1 MQLNEVKEAA
11 LLLWINSVYPE
22 ESFTN
27 IIQMMD
33 GHRLLKFAYRV
44 QGKAFCDGLLVSP
57 FPNVMEMIFSM
68 LQADFQFSPRQA
80 SLMLRKISQG
90 VELELQLAKV
100 VLVLCY
106 CGFKTYNMVPLDTK
120 TGLMIASMFH
130 FVEDDADDL
139 SLDEGLDRFLT
150 KASVMTFSTS
160 SSENSCCSPLYTD
173 DESPIFSQVQNPPRV
188 QFQEHFTVACSSV
201 SSSVKDVMSTP
212 QLLKRL
218 RKVLA
223 REGDV
228 RDELEKELANQIS
241 INLEKE
247 GVISQLQHRVE
258 RMLREQGELEKDH
271 KAALLELQEKNES
284 LIRRVHEVVKQCQDL
299 KTENTQKKKVI
310 DVLTKEKQTFAAQ
323 MRNAFAP
330 LATAEGDVAKH
341 TLAHESAQA
350 EWKSSK
356 KFLELNERVITRWES
371 LSEQAQILQG
381 KISVLGDE
389 LQKAQSQEKGV
400 VLGTS
405 IEALTKI
412 ESFLTQIVYL
422 SEQIS
427 LKDEEITNLRNKYDS
442 VDHELKLVKEQNI
455 ELKEVIKSNCQ
466 VHEDTVKK
474 LQQELDSA
482 ASNASE
488 KQEEMLVLSAEVTSL
503 KEQICCYSENGV
515 RKQQELSV
523 LEAQHG
529 VLKEKLTSL
538 QNQLA
543 EVKESELKREL
554 CHQTVLREKAQGLER
569 TVREHHTEIS
579 ALASERD
586 AQISSLKAEMKNQQ
600 LRSQRLRAQLE
611 LKVEK
616 QNGSILALKNMAR
629 QWKQQNEE
637 LLEKLKIMFTQLQ
650 HYSGKNKEERE
661 MNKSLVN
668 SLQARRRE
676 VEDLQVE
683 RDQAK
688 ARVKSLEARLAV
700 AERHLQE
707 RRKMTDDTE
716 DVRCRET
723 QQDTNNESLNFELN
737 YSFNANAHDLPGIG
751 VEDKPEHTADDW
763 MRVAELQVRNKAC
776 LPHLKSSY
784 PLESRTTVGLPSF
797 TLTDEDLRMGD
808 PAESIRRAALHL
820 HESQHSHTPQTL
832 RQPGS
837 LLHDLNIPE
846 QYIGTG
852 EAKKLVSCVSRT
864 VMLKSRHA
872 NRLSNAEPK
881 RRQSVMFTI
890 VNTPKRQRGS
900 LLQRGLKHRKEA
912 CKSPTVGSR
921 ALQPAMSAANSRS
934 PLSLRKCPRNKSPKK
949 GEQ

>member
-1 MQLNEVKEAA
+1 MSIMQLNEVKEAA

-22 ESFTN
+22 ESFTK

-188 QFQEHFTVACSSV
+188 HFQEHFTVACSSV

-258 RMLREQGELEKDH
+258 RMLREPGELEKDH

-299 KTENTQKKKVI
+299 KTENTQKKKVN

-323 MRNAFAP
+323 
-330 LATAEGDVAKH
+330 
-341 TLAHESAQA
+341 
-350 EWKSSK
+350 
-356 KFLELNERVITRWES
+356 
-371 LSEQAQILQG
+371 
-381 KISVLGDE
+381 
-389 LQKAQSQEKGV
+389 
-400 VLGTS
+400 
-405 IEALTKI
+405 ALTKI
-412 ESFLTQIVYL
+412 ESFLTQILDL

-455 ELKEVIKSNCQ
+455 ELKEMIKSNCQ
-466 VHEDTVKK
+466 VHEDIVKK
-474 LQQELDSA
+474 LQQELESA

-488 KQEEMLVLSAEVTSL
+488 RQEEMLVLSAEVTSL

-637 LLEKLKIMFTQLQ
+637 LMEKLKIMFTQLQ
-650 HYSGKNKEERE
+650 HYSGKNKEARE

-668 SLQARRRE
+668 SLQASRRE
-676 VEDLQVE
+676 VEALQVE
-683 RDQAK
+683 QDQAK

-700 AERHLQE
+700 TERHLQE
-707 RRKMTDDTE
+707 RRKITDDNE

-723 QQDTNNESLNFELN
+723 QQDTSNESLNFELN

-808 PAESIRRAALHL
+808 PAESIRRAAVHL

-846 QYIGTG
+846 QKYIGTG
-852 EAKKLVSCVSRT
+852 EAKKLVSCISRT

-934 PLSLRKCPRNKSPKK
+934 PLSLRKCPCSKSPKK

>member
-1 MQLNEVKEAA
+1 MQLNEEKEAA

-22 ESFTN
+22 ESFTK

-33 GHRLLKFAYRV
+33 GYRLLKFAYRV

-80 SLMLRKISQG
+80 SLMLQKISQG

-139 SLDEGLDRFLT
+139 SLDEGLDGFLT

-228 RDELEKELANQIS
+228 RDELEKELTNQIG

-271 KAALLELQEKNES
+271 NAALLELQEKNES
-284 LIRRVHEVVKQCQDL
+284 LIRRVHEVIKQCQDL

-310 DVLTKEKQTFAAQ
+310 DVLTKEKQTFAA
-323 MRNAFAP
+323 
-330 LATAEGDVAKH
+330 
-341 TLAHESAQA
+341 
-350 EWKSSK
+350 
-356 KFLELNERVITRWES
+356 
-371 LSEQAQILQG
+371 
-381 KISVLGDE
+381 
-389 LQKAQSQEKGV
+389 
-400 VLGTS
+400 
-405 IEALTKI
+405 
-412 ESFLTQIVYL
+412 
-422 SEQIS
+422 QIS

-488 KQEEMLVLSAEVTSL
+488 KQEEMLVLLAEVTSL

-515 RKQQELSV
+515 QKQQEMSV

-554 CHQTVLREKAQGLER
+554 CHQTVLREKAQELER

-616 QNGSILALKNMAR
+616 QNSSILALKNMAR

-650 HYSGKNKEERE
+650 HYSGKNKEARE

-668 SLQARRRE
+668 SLQASRRE
-676 VEDLQVE
+676 VEDLQAE

-723 QQDTNNESLNFELN
+723 QQDTSNESLNFELN

-846 QYIGTG
+846 QQYIGTG
-852 EAKKLVSCVSRT
+852 EAKKLVSCISRT

>member
-1 MQLNEVKEAA
+1 MQLNEEKEAA

-22 ESFTN
+22 ESFTK

-33 GHRLLKFAYRV
+33 GYRLLKFAYRV

-80 SLMLRKISQG
+80 SLMLQKISQG
-90 VELELQLAKV
+90 VELELQLAK
-100 VLVLCY
+100 
-106 CGFKTYNMVPLDTK
+106 
-120 TGLMIASMFH
+120 LMIASMFH

-139 SLDEGLDRFLT
+139 SLDEGLDGFLT

-228 RDELEKELANQIS
+228 RDELEKELTNQIG

-271 KAALLELQEKNES
+271 NAALLELQEKNES
-284 LIRRVHEVVKQCQDL
+284 LIRRVHEVIKQCQDL

-323 MRNAFAP
+323 VRNAFAP
-330 LATAEGDVAKH
+330 LARAEGDVAKL

-350 EWKSSK
+350 EWKSSN
-356 KFLELNERVITRWES
+356 KFLELNEPITRWES

-381 KISVLGDE
+381 KISVLEDE

-412 ESFLTQIVYL
+412 ESFLTQILDL

-488 KQEEMLVLSAEVTSL
+488 KQEEMLVLLAEVTSL

-515 RKQQELSV
+515 QKQQEMSV

-554 CHQTVLREKAQGLER
+554 CHQTVLREKAQELER

-616 QNGSILALKNMAR
+616 QNSSILALKNMAR

-650 HYSGKNKEERE
+650 HYSGKNKEARE

-668 SLQARRRE
+668 SLQASRRE
-676 VEDLQVE
+676 VEDLQAE

-723 QQDTNNESLNFELN
+723 QQDTSNESLNFELN

-846 QYIGTG
+846 QQYIGTG
-852 EAKKLVSCVSRT
+852 EAKKLVSCISRT

>member
-323 MRNAFAP
+323 
-330 LATAEGDVAKH
+330 
-341 TLAHESAQA
+341 
-350 EWKSSK
+350 
-356 KFLELNERVITRWES
+356 
-371 LSEQAQILQG
+371 
-381 KISVLGDE
+381 
-389 LQKAQSQEKGV
+389 
-400 VLGTS
+400 
-405 IEALTKI
+405 ALTKI

-846 QYIGTG
+846 QQYIGTG

>member
-1 MQLNEVKEAA
+1 MQLNEEKEAA

-22 ESFTN
+22 ESFTK

-33 GHRLLKFAYRV
+33 GYRLLKFAYRV

-80 SLMLRKISQG
+80 SLMLQKISQG

-139 SLDEGLDRFLT
+139 SLDEGLDGFLT

-228 RDELEKELANQIS
+228 RDELEKELTNQIG

-271 KAALLELQEKNES
+271 NAALLELQEKNES
-284 LIRRVHEVVKQCQDL
+284 LIRRVHEVIKQCQDL

-323 MRNAFAP
+323 
-330 LATAEGDVAKH
+330 
-341 TLAHESAQA
+341 
-350 EWKSSK
+350 
-356 KFLELNERVITRWES
+356 
-371 LSEQAQILQG
+371 
-381 KISVLGDE
+381 
-389 LQKAQSQEKGV
+389 
-400 VLGTS
+400 
-405 IEALTKI
+405 ALTKI
-412 ESFLTQIVYL
+412 ESFLTQILDL

-488 KQEEMLVLSAEVTSL
+488 KQEEMLVLLAEVTSL

-515 RKQQELSV
+515 QKQQEMSV

-554 CHQTVLREKAQGLER
+554 CHQTVLREKAQELER

-616 QNGSILALKNMAR
+616 QNSSILALKNMAR

-650 HYSGKNKEERE
+650 HYSGKNKEARE

-668 SLQARRRE
+668 SLQASRRE
-676 VEDLQVE
+676 VEDLQAE

-723 QQDTNNESLNFELN
+723 QQDTSNESLNFELN

-846 QYIGTG
+846 QQYIGTG
-852 EAKKLVSCVSRT
+852 EAKKLVSCISRT

>member
-1 MQLNEVKEAA
+1 MSVMKLNEVKEAA
-11 LLLWINSVYPE
+11 LLSWINSVYPE
-22 ESFTN
+22 EPFTK

-33 GHRLLKFAYRV
+33 DHRLLKFAYRV
-44 QGKAFCDGLLVSP
+44 QGKDFCDGLLLSP
-57 FPNVMEMIFSM
+57 FPNVMEVVFSM

-80 SLMLRKISQG
+80 SLMLQKISQG
-90 VELELQLAKV
+90 MELELQLAKV

-130 FVEDDADDL
+130 FVEDDADGL

-160 SSENSCCSPLYTD
+160 SSENSCYSPLYTD
-173 DESPIFSQVQNPPRV
+173 DESPIFSRVQNPPRV

-201 SSSVKDVMSTP
+201 SSPVQDVMSTP

-228 RDELEKELANQIS
+228 RVELEKDLANQIS

-258 RMLREQGELEKDH
+258 RMLREQGELENDH

-284 LIRRVHEVVKQCQDL
+284 LICRVHEVAKQCQDL
-299 KTENTQKKKVI
+299 KTENTQKKKMI
-310 DVLTKEKQTFAAQ
+310 DVLTQENQTFAA
-323 MRNAFAP
+323 
-330 LATAEGDVAKH
+330 
-341 TLAHESAQA
+341 
-350 EWKSSK
+350 
-356 KFLELNERVITRWES
+356 
-371 LSEQAQILQG
+371 
-381 KISVLGDE
+381 
-389 LQKAQSQEKGV
+389 
-400 VLGTS
+400 
-405 IEALTKI
+405 
-412 ESFLTQIVYL
+412 
-422 SEQIS
+422 QIS
-427 LKDEEITNLRNKYDS
+427 LKDEEITNLRNRYDS

-455 ELKEVIKSNCQ
+455 ELKEVIKSNCRE
-466 VHEDTVKK
+466 HEDSVKK

-482 ASNASE
+482 SSVASE
-488 KQEEMLVLSAEVTSL
+488 KQEEMLVRSAEVTSL
-503 KEQICCYSENGV
+503 KEQICCYSENEV

-523 LEAQHG
+523 LEAQHS
-529 VLKEKLTSL
+529 VLKENMTSI

-543 EVKESELKREL
+543 EVKEFEFKREL
-554 CHQTVLREKAQGLER
+554 CHQTVLREKAQELER

-579 ALASERD
+579 ALFSERD
-586 AQISSLKAEMKNQQ
+586 AQISSLKAEMKNRQR
-600 LRSQRLRAQLE
+600 RSERLRAQLE

-616 QNGSILALKNMAR
+616 QSGSIHALKNMAR
-629 QWKQQNEE
+629 RWEQQNKD

-650 HYSGKNKEERE
+650 HYCCKNKEARE

-668 SLQARRRE
+668 SLKARKRD
-676 VEDLQVE
+676 VKDLQME

-688 ARVKSLEARLAV
+688 AKVKSLEALV
-700 AERHLQE
+700 DFAESRLQE
-707 RRKMTDDTE
+707 RGKMTDDTE

-723 QQDTNNESLNFELN
+723 QQDTSNDSLNFEMN
-737 YSFNANAHDLPGIG
+737 DSFSAIAHDMPGMG
-751 VEDKPEHTADDW
+751 VEDKPERTADDW
-763 MRVAELQVRNKAC
+763 MRIAELQARNKAC

-784 PLESRTTVGLPSF
+784 PLESRPTVGLPSF

-808 PAESIRRAALHL
+808 PKETILRAALNL
-820 HESQHSHTPQTL
+820 HESLRSQTL

-837 LLHDLNIPE
+837 LLHDLNTPE
-846 QYIGTG
+846 QYIGTD
-852 EAKKLVSCVSRT
+852 EAKKLASCISRT

-872 NRLSNAEPK
+872 NSLSNAEPK

-890 VNTPKRQRGS
+890 VNTPKHQRGS
-900 LLQRGLKHRKEA
+900 LLQRGLKRRKEA

-921 ALQPAMSAANSRS
+921 ALRPAMSAANSRS
-934 PLSLRKCPRNKSPKK
+934 PLSLRKCPRNESPKK
-949 GEQ
+949 VTSFSSRIICGQNLDLFLSIIFVLVCFLFTL